1 MFAIFQHYAWKYQY
15 LYLLLFL
22 ISGNNG
28 EFLLTVTNKYNNTG
42 FYGYDGWRFYPTKVQ
57 PVDPIFKNAE
67 TLSYYIDKEHPT
79 FLVYNKNTSLVNVSD
94 NIYRIDFMKTFPKYE
109 LFEKTVQAVQ
119 ELNRTVYQELVP
131 QVKEFNITFQETKDD
146 IVFSDKD
153 NNISGMPSPYSIS
166 F

>member
-1 MFAIFQHYAWKYQY
+1 M
-15 LYLLLFL
+15 LFLL

-28 EFLLTVTNKYNNTG
+28 EFLLTVTNKYNNTE

-79 FLVYNKNTSLVNVSD
+79 FLVYNKNTSLINVTD

-109 LFEKTVQAVQ
+109 LFEKTVLAVQ
-119 ELNRTVYQELVP
+119 EINRTVYQELVP
-131 QVKEFNITFQETKDD
+131 QVKEFNITFQEAKDD
-146 IVFSDKD
+146 IVFTDKD
-153 NNISGMPSPYSIS
+153 INISGMPSLFFNFILKHKYIYLFP
-166 F
+166 